1 MVIDPLK
8 STLGVRRSKTRSR
21 NSKQCVLNAV
31 KVYYDATSGKVKII
45 DKSANFTSGAIVEH
59 SIVPKFS
66 LPGKPKRNNRIF
78 SVPSVFTDINVN
90 LPSVHNEDIGKTKIE
105 SPSMELDQKK
115 RTAKKK
121 EIEKEPK
128 KNARVAEKTSQIAK
142 NNLLEDSDTPKKYD
156 VFISSKSEDYPIAE
170 QVYDF
175 LLSNGLT
182 VFLASREL
190 EVIAEDDYA
199 EAIDDAL
206 DESHHMIVVGTR
218 IEYIE
223 SKWVK
228 FEWQTFCNDLKSQY
242 REGKLFTILGDAVEK
257 RSLPAS
263 IRHKESFTLQN
274 YQTKLLSYLAED
286 IAQ

>member
-1 MVIDPLK
+1 
-8 STLGVRRSKTRSR
+8 
-21 NSKQCVLNAV
+21 
-31 KVYYDATSGKVKII
+31 
-45 DKSANFTSGAIVEH
+45 
-59 SIVPKFS
+59 
-66 LPGKPKRNNRIF
+66 
-78 SVPSVFTDINVN
+78 
-90 LPSVHNEDIGKTKIE
+90 
-105 SPSMELDQKK
+105 MELDQKK

-142 NNLLEDSDTPKKYD
+142 NNLLEDSNTPKKYD

-182 VFLASREL
+182 AFLASREL

-206 DESHHMIVVGTR
+206 DESHHMILVGTR

-263 IRHKESFTLQN
+263 IRHKESFTLLN